1 MRFKTKSRVDIF
13 VFVPFC
19 CFINFFVLF
28 PFAEPTGETVR
39 LSQKQSDHM
48 FSLKGLW
55 DKFGDHEAQRFIYRR
70 ILSGT
75 IMFFKTVQSVL
86 IIC

>member
-1 MRFKTKSRVDIF
+1 MRFKSQSRVDIF
-13 VFVPFC
+13 AFVPFC
-19 CFINFFVLF
+19 CFINFFF
-28 PFAEPTGETVR
+28 SFAKLTGETVR
-39 LSQKQSDHM
+39 LSQKQSDRM

-55 DKFGDHEAQRFIYRR
+55 DKLGDHEAQRFIYRR